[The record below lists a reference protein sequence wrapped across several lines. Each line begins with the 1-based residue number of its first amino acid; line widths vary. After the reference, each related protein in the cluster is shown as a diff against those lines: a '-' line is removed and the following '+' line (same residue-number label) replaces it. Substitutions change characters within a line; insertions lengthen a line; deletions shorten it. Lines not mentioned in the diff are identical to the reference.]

1 MNNNPPTPS
10 ITSPEGTALSHAQYR
25 QFYAKLLKARHS
37 PLLIVSFE
45 FTLTIL
51 LTIFLIWFAIRPTV
65 LTITELVREIEDVR
79 DVNQQLVTKVNALT
93 QAEIN
98 LAQAEP
104 ELELLDQAIPSSPL
118 LTETFSLLQ
127 LLIQNHQVNLTSI
140 SGPIIAFPIPDKP
153 EIKTYEYTVSI
164 FGNYA
169 NLKAL
174 AQNLESQLRL
184 NAISNLAFSQEED
197 SEETPGLN
205 AKIQV
210 IFYSHE
216 RTN

>member
-1 MNNNPPTPS
+1 MNNNPSTLPTAS
-10 ITSPEGTALSHAQYR
+10 SGGTAFSHAQYR
-25 QFYAKLLKARHS
+25 QFYAKLLKVRRS
-37 PLLIVSFE
+37 PLLIISLE
-45 FTLTIL
+45 FILTVL

-65 LTITELVREIEDVR
+65 LTITELVREIEDIR
-79 DVNQQLVTKVNALT
+79 DVNQQLVSKISALT
-93 QAEIN
+93 QAEVN
-98 LAQAEP
+98 LAQAKP

-127 LLIQNHQVNLTSI
+127 LLIQKYQVNLTSI
-140 SGPIIAFPIPDKP
+140 SGPIIAFPIPAKP
-153 EIKTYEYTVSI
+153 EIKTYEYTI
-164 FGNYA
+164 FVFGDYA

-184 NAISNLAFSQEED
+184 NAISNLAFTQEKDSQ
-197 SEETPGLN
+197 ETPGLN

-210 IFYSHE
+210 IFYSYE

>member
-1 MNNNPPTPS
+1 MKNNIPTTP
-10 ITSPEGTALSHAQYR
+10 TTAPDGTALSHAQYR
-25 QFYAKLLKARHS
+25 RFYAKLLKARRS

-45 FTLTIL
+45 FVLTII
-51 LTIFLIWFAIRPTV
+51 LTLFLIWFAIRPTV

-79 DVNQQLVTKVNALT
+79 SVNQQLVTKISALT
-93 QAEIN
+93 QAEAN

-104 ELELLDQAIPSSPL
+104 ELKLLDQAVPSSPL

-140 SGPIIAFPIPDKP
+140 SGPVIAFPIPDKP

-164 FGNYA
+164 FGDYR

-174 AQNLESQLRL
+174 AQDLESQLRL
-184 NAISNLAFSQEED
+184 NAISDLNFNQEED
-197 SEETPGLN
+197 NEEAPGLN

-210 IFYSHE
+210 IFYSYE